1 MDFVLSFAHFCELH
15 GPTSIL
21 CTQALPAACS
31 TCLSLS
37 PASSPRP
44 SAKPTAADHFSS
56 TKDRRPLSAGVGG
69 FGVGDGDKCA
79 SCSISLPDQA
89 FECQSDKVARGVKD
103 RTPLR
108 TREEIHACTNQYA
121 QRDEDDRP
129 PPSLLPHDSF
139 DSSGSG
145 SSCHTH
151 NLEYVSSSSPAESE
165 SYSSLRRA
173 TIRTLSGEQLPR
185 GQTSGPLWFGDPVAG
200 YTIAY
205 VFRLADSHARG
216 RQRYY
221 ALLALAGSETQRA
234 FEACTVLWSF
244 FEQIAM
250 NIVEA
255 AEDVAARSIIDD
267 SPPER
272 GYVTPISS
280 FLTGRTMDPDGYPR
294 RGAANVRANGIAELV
309 DNDRFFCELHM
320 MFVGILQ
327 DLGRVLGGMK
337 VKAEDPEHEA
347 VEAYAEPPKVLQ
359 SDHGD
364 QDDEKSSPTTSRPE
378 LRMSGNSPS
387 RFSRSPAP
395 ACIPALVGS
404 HRQQVA
410 V

>member
-1 MDFVLSFAHFCELH
+1 M
-15 GPTSIL
+15 
-21 CTQALPAACS
+21 
-31 TCLSLS
+31 
-37 PASSPRP
+37 
-44 SAKPTAADHFSS
+44 
-56 TKDRRPLSAGVGG
+56 
-69 FGVGDGDKCA
+69 GDGDNCA
-79 SCSISLPDQA
+79 SCSISLPDQV
-89 FECQSDKVARGVKD
+89 FECQSDKVARGLKD

-108 TREEIHACTNQYA
+108 TREEVHACTNQYT
-121 QRDEDDRP
+121 QFDEDDIP
-129 PPSLLPHDSF
+129 LPSLLPHNSF
-139 DSSGSG
+139 DSSNSG

-221 ALLALAGSETQRA
+221 ALLALAGFETQRA
-234 FEACTVLWSF
+234 FEACTVIWTF

-272 GYVTPISS
+272 GHVTPISS

-327 DLGRVLGGMK
+327 DLGRVLGGLKIKDENPVHESVDSHLQPSK
-337 VKAEDPEHEA
+337 VSH
-347 VEAYAEPPKVLQ
+347 
-359 SDHGD
+359 SNHGD
-364 QDDEKSSPTTSRPE
+364 EDDEKSSQAAAMPE
-378 LRMSGNSPS
+378 MRVSENSPS
-387 RFSRSPAP
+387 RFSRSPVP
-395 ACIPALVGS
+395 ACVPALVGS

>member
-1 MDFVLSFAHFCELH
+1 
-15 GPTSIL
+15 
-21 CTQALPAACS
+21 
-31 TCLSLS
+31 
-37 PASSPRP
+37 
-44 SAKPTAADHFSS
+44 
-56 TKDRRPLSAGVGG
+56 
-69 FGVGDGDKCA
+69 VGDGDKCA
-79 SCSISLPDQA
+79 SCSISLPDQV
-89 FECQSDKVARGVKD
+89 FDCQSEKVTRGLKD

-108 TREEIHACTNQYA
+108 TREEVHACTNQCT
-121 QRDEDDRP
+121 QGDEDDMQL
-129 PPSLLPHDSF
+129 PSILPHDSF

-165 SYSSLRRA
+165 NYSSLRRA

-185 GQTSGPLWFGDPVAG
+185 GQTSGPLWFGDPIAG

-234 FEACTVLWSF
+234 FEACTVIWSF

-272 GYVTPISS
+272 GHITPISS

-294 RGAANVRANGIAELV
+294 RGTANVRANGIAELV

-327 DLGRVLGGMK
+327 DLGRVLGGLK
-337 VKAEDPEHEA
+337 IKAEGSENLA
-347 VEAYAEPPKVLQ
+347 VDEYAELPKIPQ
-359 SDHGD
+359 SGQVDE
-364 QDDEKSSPTTSRPE
+364 DDEKSSQATPRSE
-378 LRMSGNSPS
+378 LRMPENPPS
-387 RFSRSPAP
+387 RFSRGPAA
-395 ACIPALVGS
+395 ACIPTLVGS

>member
-1 MDFVLSFAHFCELH
+1 M
-15 GPTSIL
+15 
-21 CTQALPAACS
+21 
-31 TCLSLS
+31 
-37 PASSPRP
+37 
-44 SAKPTAADHFSS
+44 
-56 TKDRRPLSAGVGG
+56 
-69 FGVGDGDKCA
+69 GDGDKCA
-79 SCSISLPDQA
+79 SCSISLPDQV
-89 FECQSDKVARGVKD
+89 FECQSDKVARGLKD

-108 TREEIHACTNQYA
+108 TREEVHACTNQYA
-121 QRDEDDRP
+121 QLDEDDIP
-129 PPSLLPHDSF
+129 LPSQLPQDSF

-151 NLEYVSSSSPAESE
+151 NLEYVSSSSPVESE

-185 GQTSGPLWFGDPVAG
+185 GQTSGPLWFGDPIAG

-221 ALLALAGSETQRA
+221 ALLALAGFETQRA
-234 FEACTVLWSF
+234 FEACTVIWSF

-272 GYVTPISS
+272 GHVTPVSS

-327 DLGRVLGGMK
+327 DLGRALGGLK
-337 VKAEDPEHEA
+337 IKAESPGDGA
-347 VEAYAEPPKVLQ
+347 VGAYAETSKVPL

-364 QDDEKSSPTTSRPE
+364 HDDEKSSQTTARTE
-378 LRMSGNSPS
+378 LRMSESSPS
-387 RFSRSPAP
+387 RFSRGPVA

>member
-1 MDFVLSFAHFCELH
+1 M
-15 GPTSIL
+15 
-21 CTQALPAACS
+21 
-31 TCLSLS
+31 
-37 PASSPRP
+37 
-44 SAKPTAADHFSS
+44 
-56 TKDRRPLSAGVGG
+56 
-69 FGVGDGDKCA
+69 GDGDKCA
-79 SCSISLPDQA
+79 SCSISLPDQV
-89 FECQSDKVARGVKD
+89 FECHSDRVVRGLKD

-108 TREEIHACTNQYA
+108 TREEVHACTSQYVQLDEEHA
-121 QRDEDDRP
+121 QLAP
-129 PPSLLPHDSF
+129 LPHESF

-151 NLEYVSSSSPAESE
+151 SLEYVSSSSPAESE

-185 GQTSGPLWFGDPVAG
+185 GQTSGPLWFGDPTAG

-234 FEACTVLWSF
+234 FEACTVIWSF

-255 AEDVAARSIIDD
+255 AQDVAARSVVDD

-272 GYVTPISS
+272 GHVTPISS

-294 RGAANVRANGIAELV
+294 RGTANVRANGIAELV

-320 MFVGILQ
+320 IFVGILQ
-327 DLGRVLGGMK
+327 DLGRVLGGLKIKAGDAEGEAIDSYTEPRK
-337 VKAEDPEHEA
+337 VPRSH
-347 VEAYAEPPKVLQ
+347 
-359 SDHGD
+359 HGD
-364 QDDEKSSPTTSRPE
+364 QDDEKTSQETPRAESRLSGSSPSSYSRGPT
-378 LRMSGNSPS
+378 
-387 RFSRSPAP
+387 AV
-395 ACIPALVGS
+395 CIPALTGS
-404 HRQQVA
+404 HWQQVA